1 MSITIIGGTFLVK
14 SSEQRKKSEVWMQP
28 GARDAGDRPRCK
40 LLPKQGF
47 LPSNADAADPFVT
60 VLPLPLPLPLPLRLL
75 LRLRL
80 VLPLPLTPTLT
91 LTLPSPGAA
100 LRRAARRCRTHDG

>member
-60 VLPLPLPLPLPLRLL
+60 VLPLPLPLLLL
-75 LRLRL
+75 LRL
-80 VLPLPLTPTLT
+80 VLTLPLTPTLT

>member
-60 VLPLPLPLPLPLRLL
+60 VLPLPLPLLLL
-75 LRLRL
+75 LRL
-80 VLPLPLTPTLT
+80 VLTLPLTPTLT

-100 LRRAARRCRTHDG
+100 LRRAARRCRTHDR

>member
-28 GARDAGDRPRCK
+28 GARDASDRPRCK

-60 VLPLPLPLPLPLRLL
+60 VLPLPLPLPLL
-75 LRLRL
+75 LRLAL
-80 VLPLPLTPTLT
+80 ALPLTPTLT